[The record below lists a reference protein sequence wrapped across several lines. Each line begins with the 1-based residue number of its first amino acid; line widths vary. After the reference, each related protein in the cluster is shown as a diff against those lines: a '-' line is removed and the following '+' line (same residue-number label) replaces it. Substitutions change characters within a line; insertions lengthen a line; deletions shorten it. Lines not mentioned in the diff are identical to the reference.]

1 MIPQHGPA
9 SEEQPPSVARMIAAV
24 CDALR
29 DAGESREQA
38 QPPAGA
44 VAEQLK
50 LDARLQRIRTRL
62 DWIAAQVGELEAE
75 LAVFKRIAGQTDS
88 AAADDERS
96 RHAGTTG

>member
-1 MIPQHGPA
+1 MIPQPGA
-9 SEEQPPSVARMIAAV
+9 VSEEQPSSVARMIAAV

-29 DAGESREQA
+29 DAGESRKQA

-50 LDARLQRIRTRL
+50 LDARLQRIHTRL

-75 LAVFKRIAGQTDS
+75 LAALKRIAGQTDS
-88 AAADDERS
+88 AAADDERP
-96 RHAGTTG
+96 RHAGRTG

>member
-1 MIPQHGPA
+1 MIIQADPA
-9 SEEQPPSVARMIAAV
+9 SEEQAPSVARMIAAI

-29 DAGESREQA
+29 DAGESRKQA
-38 QPPAGA
+38 QPRVGTM
-44 VAEQLK
+44 VEQLE

-75 LAVFKRIAGQTDS
+75 LAVLKRIASQTDS

-96 RHAGTTG
+96 EMQA